1 MSEGAPEAPPVAVYQ
16 LHVWLRE
23 ISPMIWRR
31 LLVRSDTTIA
41 ALHDVLQIVMGWTD
55 AHLHRFVIHGKDYGV
70 AQLGG
75 ISFAD
80 DPTRVRLTHF
90 GFRPRERFLYEY
102 DFGDGW
108 QHVVRVERLLPVEA
122 DRVYPVC
129 IGGARACP
137 PEDCGGPG
145 AYLALR
151 QHFHPLFVARRLAE
165 IAGEALAADPRERVR
180 DVVGGYEE
188 ELLELR
194 HWTTADRFDRRRV
207 NRRLRQYAAGDEAWR
222 WPD

>member
-1 MSEGAPEAPPVAVYQ
+1 MSEEAPPVTAYQ

-23 ISPMIWRR
+23 VSPMIWRR
-31 LLVRSDTTIA
+31 LLVRGDSTIA
-41 ALHDVLQIVMGWTD
+41 DLHATLQIAMGWTD
-55 AHLHRFVIHGKDYGV
+55 THLHRFVIHGKDYGV

-80 DPTRVRLTHF
+80 DPARVCLADF
-90 GFRPRERFLYEY
+90 GFRPRERFAYEY

-108 QHVVRVERLLPVEA
+108 EHVVRVERFLPVA
-122 DRVYPVC
+122 PAAARRSYPVC

-137 PEDCGGPG
+137 PEDCGGPW

-151 QHFHPLFVARRLAE
+151 QHFHPVFVTRRLAE
-165 IAGEALAADPRERVR
+165 IFGELLAAGPGARVR
-180 DVVGGYEE
+180 DAIGDSYD

-194 HWTTADRFDRRRV
+194 HWAAAERFDRRRA

-222 WPD
+222 GLE

>member
-1 MSEGAPEAPPVAVYQ
+1 MSEGAPPVAVYQ
-16 LHVWLRE
+16 LHVWLRG

-41 ALHDVLQIVMGWTD
+41 ELHDVLQIAMGWAD
-55 AHLHRFVIHGKDYGV
+55 EHLHRFVIHGKAYGV
-70 AQLGG
+70 AQPGG

-80 DPTRVRLTHF
+80 DPTGVRLADF
-90 GFRPRERFLYEY
+90 GFRPRERFRYEY

-108 QHVVRVERLLPVEA
+108 EHVVRVERILAPDA
-122 DRVYPVC
+122 DGARGGYPVC
-129 IGGARACP
+129 VGGARACP
-137 PEDCGGPG
+137 PEDCGGSW
-145 AYLALR
+145 AYLELR
-151 QHFHPLFVARRLAE
+151 QRFHPVGVTRRLAE
-165 IAGEALAADPRERVR
+165 LLGELLTVDPRTPVR
-180 DVVGGYEE
+180 DAVGDYEE

-194 HWTTADRFDRRRV
+194 HWSTAERFDRRRV

>member
-1 MSEGAPEAPPVAVYQ
+1 MSDEAPPVAVYQ

-23 ISPMIWRR
+23 ISPMVWRR

-41 ALHDVLQIVMGWTD
+41 ALHDVLQIVMGWAD
-55 AHLHRFVIHGKDYGV
+55 EHLHRFVIHGKDYGV

-80 DPTRVRLTHF
+80 DPTRVRLADF

-108 QHVVRVERLLPVEA
+108 QHVVRVERICPVEGHRA
-122 DRVYPVC
+122 SPVC
-129 IGGARACP
+129 VGGARACP
-137 PEDCGGPG
+137 PEDCGGPW

-151 QHFHPLFVARRLAE
+151 QHFHPVFVARRLAE
-165 IAGEALAADPRERVR
+165 IFSAVLAADPRGRVR
-180 DVVGGYEE
+180 DVLGNDLE
-188 ELLELR
+188 ELPELR
-194 HWTTADRFDRRRV
+194 RWAMADRFDRRRV
-207 NRRLRQYAAGDEAWR
+207 NRRLRQYAAGDDAWR
-222 WPD
+222 WPEAPE

>member
-122 DRVYPVC
+122 DRVY
-129 IGGARACP
+129 
-137 PEDCGGPG
+137 
-145 AYLALR
+145 LAS
-151 QHFHPLFVARRLAE
+151 P
-165 IAGEALAADPRERVR
+165 AD
-180 DVVGGYEE
+180 DDGQDGEE
-188 ELLELR
+188 EREPGVTVTQEEAVGQLE
-194 HWTTADRFDRRRV
+194 
-207 NRRLRQYAAGDEAWR
+207 RLKWYLWHGNLFRALQVAQDLEVALDTEAAGAE
-222 WPD
+222 